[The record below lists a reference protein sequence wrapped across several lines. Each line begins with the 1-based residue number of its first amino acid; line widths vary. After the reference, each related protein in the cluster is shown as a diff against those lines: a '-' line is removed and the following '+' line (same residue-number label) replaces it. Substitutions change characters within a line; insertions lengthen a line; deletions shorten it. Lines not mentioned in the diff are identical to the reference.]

1 MPPLLKHNFSTL
13 PVAPQSCRIVTWH
26 DDFLGY
32 LFPYSSSL
40 QLCLLVIQLLYLIMP
55 AWHSIM
61 FDIIFQLLLFVILK
75 IIPGRLVI
83 VCHAISYFMNF
94 IELWLVTIQLFNID
108 SISTDR
114 LYLSPQKH
122 RWFQDVSD
130 SGGKGEN
137 YQRALTLLN
146 EAVDIL
152 RSPCTSTDHPQQLP
166 AHRSVGSV
174 QVPATSE
181 KGELGEMALLFPF
194 YSQGASAAKVSSRQP
209 FKAISRPS
217 ASSSGLKKSFN
228 QRKPGLTRS
237 SACEN
242 QTSW

>member
-146 EAVDIL
+146 GYPEVTMHVD
-152 RSPCTSTDHPQQLP
+152 
-166 AHRSVGSV
+166 
-174 QVPATSE
+174 
-181 KGELGEMALLFPF
+181 
-194 YSQGASAAKVSSRQP
+194 
-209 FKAISRPS
+209 
-217 ASSSGLKKSFN
+217 
-228 QRKPGLTRS
+228 RS
-237 SACEN
+237 SATASSASICRFSSSSCHFWKGRIRRN
-242 QTSW
+242 GASFSILQSGRICR